1 MYIFYCIIIFC
12 EIIKRKNY
20 PANNMIIDLSQ
31 SINSNIKLFPGS
43 PNVYFLK
50 WAKYSIDGYDSEAIF
65 LSTHT
70 GTHID
75 APSHFIE
82 EAEPID
88 KLDVNRFF
96 MENVHLLKI
105 LKSANQL
112 ISVEDIV
119 NSGIDIKEND
129 SIVFATGWEYN
140 YNSDNY
146 INANPGLSLEAAN
159 YLSSKKINAVAID
172 CPSIDSGIN
181 PDFSVHKVL
190 LKNNIIIIEN
200 LCNLAQINKK
210 NFKLVAIPLKLHGAS
225 GSPVRALAII

>member
-1 MYIFYCIIIFC
+1 
-12 EIIKRKNY
+12 
-20 PANNMIIDLSQ
+20 MIIDLSQ

-43 PNVYFLK
+43 PHVYFLK
-50 WAKYSIDGYDSEAIF
+50 CTKYNIDGYDSEAIF

-70 GTHID
+70 GTHMD
-75 APSHFIE
+75 APSHFIR

-88 KLDVNRFF
+88 NLDVNRFF

-105 LKSANQL
+105 LKTANQL

-119 NSGIDIKEND
+119 NSGIDIKKND

-146 INANPGLSLEAAN
+146 IYANPGLSLEATN
-159 YLSSKKINAVAID
+159 YLSTKKINAVAID
-172 CPSIDSGIN
+172 GPSIDSGIDS
-181 PDFSVHKVL
+181 DFSVHKVL

-200 LCNLAQINKK
+200 LCNLSQINKK
-210 NFKLVAIPLKLHGAS
+210 NFKLIAIPLKLHRAS
-225 GSPVRALAII
+225 GSPIRDLSII